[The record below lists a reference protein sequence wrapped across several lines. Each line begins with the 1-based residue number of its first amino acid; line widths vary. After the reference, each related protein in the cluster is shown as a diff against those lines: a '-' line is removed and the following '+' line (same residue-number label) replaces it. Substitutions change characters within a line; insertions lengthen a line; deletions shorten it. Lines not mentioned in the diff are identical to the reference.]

1 LRHRARSLCP
11 IAVLL
16 IAVGAGSARADAEP
30 KFERP
35 PVLDA
40 PQLVALW
47 AIKGPRYQIADKV
60 PTDGFQAL
68 FTIVSDFGT
77 FKVLGEDLLAARLA
91 EIAALDKLESATGT
105 EAFARAARA
114 APPRPAQA
122 TSAVLQHP
130 PEMMLGLWRLFEPGA
145 SGGRPAAGIATAS
158 NRTATEAGQAPPAVA
173 GWEQERRRLAKQ
185 LGVDPYTSN
194 EVLAKRLDDA
204 AWVSSSEHLGL
215 DVAMPPPSP
224 FSMGIP
230 ITSVIGELIWNT
242 PASDLI
248 ALNRRKLRNMG
259 VDDAT
264 AHAFSRNRH
273 FTLSRQTALVVD
285 LAGFDGVTGRADVV
299 ALANTI
305 LSDDEARFLVWALQI
320 LTRYQ
325 QDVGGITALQVVG
338 RLPMA
343 RLRGGGLLVAAGVDY
358 VSWTRRL
365 AFFARRPQF
374 REVKDRSVW
383 ITGKLSPRAMQ
394 EMTAAG
400 WTIKED
406 VASVK

>member
-1 LRHRARSLCP
+1 LRNCRRFLCS

-16 IAVGAGSARADAEP
+16 IVAGTGAPVGAEP
-30 KFERP
+30 RFERP

-40 PQLVALW
+40 PQLVAMW
-47 AIKGPRYQIADKV
+47 AIKGPRYQIENKV

-68 FTIVSDFGT
+68 FTVVSDFGT
-77 FKVLGEDLLAARLA
+77 FKVLGQDLLAARLA
-91 EIAALDKLESATGT
+91 EIAALDKLESATKT

-114 APPRPAQA
+114 AAPRPAQA

-130 PEMMLGLWRLFEPGA
+130 PEMTLGLWRLFDPGP
-145 SGGRPAAGIATAS
+145 SGGRRVAGTPTAS
-158 NRTATEAGQAPPAVA
+158 DGTAAEVGQAPPAVV

-194 EVLAKRLDDA
+194 PILAKRLDDA
-204 AWVSSSEHLGL
+204 AWVSSLEHLGL
-215 DVAMPPPSP
+215 DVAMPPPGP

-230 ITSVIGELIWNT
+230 ITSVTGELIWNT
-242 PASDLI
+242 SASDLI
-248 ALNRRKLRNMG
+248 ALNQRKLRDMG

-264 AHAFSRNRH
+264 ARAFSRNRH
-273 FTLSRQTALVVD
+273 FTLSRQTALVVY
-285 LAGFDGVTGRADVV
+285 LTGFEGVAGRPDVV
-299 ALANTI
+299 ALASTI

-320 LTRYQ
+320 LTRYEQ
-325 QDVGGITALQVVG
+325 NVGGITALQVLG
-338 RLPMA
+338 RLPNA
-343 RLRGGGLLVAAGVDY
+343 RLRGGGLLVGAGVDY

-365 AFFARRPQF
+365 DFFARRPEF
-374 REVKDRSVW
+374 REVKDKSAW

-394 EMTAAG
+394 GMTAAG

-406 VASVK
+406 VAPVK